1 MAAVAAGADSPAEKV
16 DMDTSDLFGNEDA
29 LTPEQRERVGKFY
42 GELEIALFEKERAE
56 HLDLC
61 RVLAGTAR
69 QNCDEERARKI
80 AARFREWDERHLRVF
95 LKETLTGRPVS
106 AKEAAHV

>member
-1 MAAVAAGADSPAEKV
+1 
-16 DMDTSDLFGNEDA
+16 MDTSDLFGNEEA
-29 LTPEQRERVGKFY
+29 LTPELREQVRGIY
-42 GELEIALFEKERAE
+42 SELEIALFEKERTE
-56 HLDLC
+56 HLELC
-61 RVLAGTAR
+61 KTLAGTAR

-95 LKETLTGRPVS
+95 IKELAGGEPVS